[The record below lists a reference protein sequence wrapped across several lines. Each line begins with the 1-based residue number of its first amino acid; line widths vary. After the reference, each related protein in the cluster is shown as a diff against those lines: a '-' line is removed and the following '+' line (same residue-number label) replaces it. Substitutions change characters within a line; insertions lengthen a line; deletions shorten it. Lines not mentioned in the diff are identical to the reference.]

1 MDTITAVNDGAALAA
16 EPAKPAEPGRDD
28 GAKRRQIM
36 EGAREAFLAGFDAAS
51 MNDVARAAGVSKGTL
66 YAYFDSKEALFEAMI
81 REERAQQPE
90 RLSLFP
96 PEESDPAAALRLYA
110 RRLADKVM
118 SAESIN
124 QIRVVVAASA
134 KFPRLGQAFYEAG
147 PLFGLTVL
155 RERFDAFVAAGSL
168 TIEDTALAARQF
180 VDLCLGDVLK
190 RRLFA
195 VGQATA
201 PDEVDALVED
211 TVALFLK
218 AYGPPP
224 RG

>member
-1 MDTITAVNDGAALAA
+1 MEAVTAVRDGAAAA
-16 EPAKPAEPGRDD
+16 KEQPAQEDR
-28 GAKRRQIM
+28 AKRRQIM

-81 REERAQQPE
+81 REERGQQAE
-90 RLSLFP
+90 RQCLFP
-96 PEESDPAAALRLYA
+96 PEETDPAVALRLYGQ
-110 RRLADKVM
+110 RLMAKVM
-118 SAESIN
+118 RAESIT

-134 KFPRLGQAFYEAG
+134 KFPRLGRAFYEAG
-147 PLFGLTVL
+147 PAFGLAML
-155 RERFDAFVAAGSL
+155 KERFDAFVAAGTL

-195 VGQATA
+195 VGETTA
-201 PDEVDALVED
+201 PDEIDAVVEE

-218 AYGPPP
+218 AYGPRP

>member
-1 MDTITAVNDGAALAA
+1 METITAVQDGAAAA
-16 EPAKPAEPGRDD
+16 KEPSAYED

-36 EGAREAFLAGFDAAS
+36 EGARAAFLAGFDAAS

-90 RLSLFP
+90 RQCLFSAD
-96 PEESDPAAALRLYA
+96 ETDPAVALRLYG
-110 RRLADKVM
+110 RRLMEKVTR
-118 SAESIN
+118 AESIA

-134 KFPRLGQAFYEAG
+134 KFPRLGHAFYEAG
-147 PLFGLTVL
+147 PAFGLAML
-155 RERFDAFVAAGSL
+155 KERFDAFVAAGTL

-180 VDLCLGDVLK
+180 IDLCLGDVLK

-195 VGQATA
+195 VGETTA
-201 PDEVDALVED
+201 PEEIDAVVEE

-218 AYGPPP
+218 AYGPLP